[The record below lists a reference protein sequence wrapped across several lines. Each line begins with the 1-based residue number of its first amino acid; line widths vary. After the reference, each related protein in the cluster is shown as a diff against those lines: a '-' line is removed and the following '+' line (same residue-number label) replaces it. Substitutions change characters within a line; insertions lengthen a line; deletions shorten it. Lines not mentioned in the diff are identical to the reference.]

1 MVMFVKHSVCQKN
14 QEIEHAVHMNEHLRR
29 YSKRAL
35 CVKWD
40 ITQSLKGGFTTKY
53 TFSKFKVN
61 YKICFQPFC
70 ISSINILTVATK
82 LLLTCNTEKLL

>member
-53 TFSKFKVN
+53 TFLKKSITN
-61 YKICFQPFC
+61 YVFNLSAFHP
-70 ISSINILTVATK
+70 
-82 LLLTCNTEKLL
+82 